1 MSSMPTPKSRR
12 PSLLRIIGSGLTI
25 ALLIYLLSQ
34 QGWEAIWLAVQN
46 ISWPVLVLTFAIMI
60 VSRLAVSARWHVLLR
75 SADMEISL
83 ADSTKITFAGLF
95 ATNFLPTTIGG
106 DVVRLAGAIQQKL
119 DGTIA
124 AASLIADR
132 LVGLTGMALAIPFGI
147 LSIITYIQ
155 QLGIYPGMNT
165 PWTLSFAAVP
175 TKKWWRKMWE
185 KGKHIMYRL
194 YEALKFWVTQP
205 TALIKALAIT
215 GVHMVCFFSIISLL
229 FHGLHEDIPFYQVA
243 GLFSFVYIITLLPI
257 SINGYGL
264 QEISISYVFS
274 ELAGVSFANAV
285 AVALLFRTLTMIA
298 SLPGALF
305 LPGILPDAKAKKID

>member
-1 MSSMPTPKSRR
+1 MPPPKSRR
-12 PSLLRIIGSGLTI
+12 PNLLRIIGSGLTI

-34 QGWEAIWLAVQN
+34 QGWEVIWLAVQN

-75 SADMEISL
+75 SANMEISL
-83 ADSTKITFAGLF
+83 TNSTKITFAGLF

-147 LSIITYIQ
+147 PSIIAYTQ
-155 QLGIYPGMNT
+155 QLSVFPEGET
-165 PWTLSFAAVP
+165 RWVFSSAVP
-175 TKKWWRKMWE
+175 SSKWWRRIWD
-185 KGKHIMYRL
+185 KGWHIL
-194 YEALKFWVTQP
+194 HQLFEALKYWITQP

-215 GVHMVCFFSIISLL
+215 GIHMICFFSIITLL
-229 FHGLHEDIPFYQVA
+229 FRGLHVDIPFYQVA
-243 GLFSFVYIITLLPI
+243 GLYSLVYLVTLLPI

-264 QEISISYVFS
+264 QEISLSYVFS
-274 ELAGVSFANAV
+274 VLAGVSFANAV
-285 AVALLFRTLTMIA
+285 AVALLFRTLTMLA

-305 LPGILPDAKAKKID
+305 LPGILPDAKAKKIN

>member
-1 MSSMPTPKSRR
+1 MSSTTASKSRR

-75 SADMEISL
+75 SANMEISL
-83 ADSTKITFAGLF
+83 TDSTKITFAGLF

-106 DVVRLAGAIQQKL
+106 DVVRLAGAIQHKL

-124 AASLIADR
+124 TASLIVDR
-132 LVGLTGMALAIPFGI
+132 LVGLAGMALAIPFGI
-147 LSIITYIQ
+147 PSIITYFQ
-155 QLGIYPGMNT
+155 QLTIYSNINS
-165 PWTLSFAAVP
+165 PWLFSFAA
-175 TKKWWRKMWE
+175 TSSKNWWHNIWN
-185 KGKHIMYRL
+185 KGIDLLIRL
-194 YEALKFWVTQP
+194 YEAMKYWFTQP

-215 GVHMVCFFSIISLL
+215 GIHMVCFFSIISLL
-229 FHGLHEDIPFYQVA
+229 LHGLHEDIPFYQVA
-243 GLFSFVYIITLLPI
+243 GLYSLVYVITLLPI

-274 ELAGVSFANAV
+274 KLAGVSFANAV
-285 AVALLFRTLTMIA
+285 AVALLFRTFTMIA

-305 LPGILPDAKAKKID
+305 LPGILPNAKANKND